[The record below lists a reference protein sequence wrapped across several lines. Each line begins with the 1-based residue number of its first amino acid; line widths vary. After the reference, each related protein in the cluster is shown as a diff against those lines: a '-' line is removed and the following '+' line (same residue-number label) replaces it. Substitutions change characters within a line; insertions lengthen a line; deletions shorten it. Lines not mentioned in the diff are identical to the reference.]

1 MAMTNNKASN
11 FLKDLIVR
19 QVPQKYLIIGNG
31 RMAKHFCH
39 YLRLL
44 NLSFTS
50 WSRATGTEQSLHV
63 ALQQA
68 SHVIV
73 LISDAAIPQFVKQ
86 WQKDHQDKIWVH
98 FSGQLNHPTVFS
110 AHPLMSFANE
120 LYDLATYHCVP
131 FVLTQD
137 TLPFNQLLPSLPNKA
152 HAIPADL
159 KTFYHAMCVIS
170 GNFTSLVWNKFFN
183 ELQNLGVPRKIAIPY
198 LQKITQNLIN
208 DPKNALTG
216 PLVRGDQS
224 TIRAHLKALEDDD
237 FLPIYQAVLEY
248 FKNKETA

>member
-1 MAMTNNKASN
+1 
-11 FLKDLIVR
+11 
-19 QVPQKYLIIGNG
+19 
-31 RMAKHFCH
+31 MAKHFCH

-44 NLSFTS
+44 HLPFTS
-50 WSRATGTEQSLHV
+50 WSRATGTEQSLQE

-73 LISDAAIPQFVKQ
+73 LISDTAIPQFVKQ
-86 WQKDHQDKIWVH
+86 WQQNHQNTIWVH
-98 FSGQLNHPTVFS
+98 FSGQLTHPTVFS

-120 LYDLATYHCVP
+120 VYELETYQSVH

-137 TLPFNQLLPSLPNKA
+137 SLPFNQLLPNLPNQA
-152 HAIPADL
+152 HRIPSEL
-159 KTFYHAMCVIS
+159 KTYYHAMCVIS

-183 ELQNLGVPRKIAIPY
+183 ELQNSGVPREIATPY
-198 LQKITQNLIN
+198 LKQITQNLIS

-216 PLVRGDQS
+216 PLVRGDQG
-224 TIRAHLKALEDDD
+224 TIRAHLQALENDD
-237 FLPIYQAVLEY
+237 FLPIYQAVLHY